1 MGLFD
6 KKNCDICGEQIG
18 LLGNRKVADGN
29 ICKNCAKKLSPFYSS
44 RRRAE
49 LAEIREHLDY
59 RAANQGRVNNFSASR
74 VIGESYPKF
83 HLNERDNTFCLAT
96 KDPQK
101 ENADVFSTDQ
111 VTSARLEIKENK
123 KTDEKER
130 TYIEYFFYIHLTLN
144 VPWADDEIEVRMNN
158 FGAKKGDKYYWLQRE
173 CNEVLNFLHRRGPAA
188 FNQPQ
193 AAPYGAPAGQP
204 YAHPG
209 QPYQQGGMG
218 YGGAGQP
225 YQQPGQPYPQQG
237 QPYPQAGQPYPQ
249 QGGFAPAQGLTGIQQ
264 APTVPG
270 NFVCAACGY
279 EQAADAGEVVKFCP
293 ACGTPQPLNGEERS
307 ES

>member
-1 MGLFD
+1 
-6 KKNCDICGEQIG
+6 
-18 LLGNRKVADGN
+18 
-29 ICKNCAKKLSPFYSS
+29 
-44 RRRAE
+44 
-49 LAEIREHLDY
+49 
-59 RAANQGRVNNFSASR
+59 
-74 VIGESYPKF
+74 
-83 HLNERDNTFCLAT
+83 
-96 KDPQK
+96 
-101 ENADVFSTDQ
+101 
-111 VTSARLEIKENK
+111 
-123 KTDEKER
+123 
-130 TYIEYFFYIHLTLN
+130 
-144 VPWADDEIEVRMNN
+144 MNN